1 MESKIEGKKKTGFVV
16 IVGNPNSGKSTLLN
30 RLVGAEISIVTPK
43 AQTTRTNITGILN
56 LPDAQIIFVDTP
68 GVLRFERNLLEKRMQ
83 EKINSA
89 LLGNNEV
96 TIVLVDPTSKHPLAF
111 SEKIENKLKEVKNPI
126 IAINKIDLC
135 RNKKELLQSIERE
148 ALEKFS
154 NAKLVHISALRGEG
168 IEALIE
174 LIKSFLEEGPL
185 YYSEDQITSMPSAF
199 FVSEI
204 IRKEIFLFY
213 KDEIPYET
221 AVEITRYEDKEDK
234 LIVEANIYVARPSQ
248 KGIIIGKKGGVISNL
263 TASAKAYLENFFK
276 KSCILKLHV
285 GVWKAWNK
293 SPNALKKFL
302 YY

>member
-285 GVWKAWNK
+285 GVWKDWNK